1 MKRESRLPA
10 SPTAYRHHGARAGG
24 ARRRRRRPS
33 VGDVPSILGRPF
45 FRGRAVSALGHDLGQ
60 TNEHEN
66 KARRG
71 AGGKRTS
78 KINDL
83 CRGWQ
88 PARRGTTAERAG
100 PTAPTGRGRVG
111 APGAPQST
119 ARPVM
124 VNGTH
129 RLRLQF
135 MLGFSAHSPLKSCGA
150 SLRHF
155 GTVYRLPR
163 TPTTLSQTSHQHP
176 CPRCWCRRTV
186 RCIFLCYIEQA
197 INIIIFMAELQCTF
211 EWCCGSSNMGIVPCT
226 KSIVTMQC
234 IGWGVLQWS
243 WQMAGDEIF
252 ECLLHFRND
261 SRFRGAC

>member
-88 PARRGTTAERAG
+88 PARRGTTVERAG

-155 GTVYRLPR
+155 GTVYRYGSWGNSIPLGQACPAG
-163 TPTTLSQTSHQHP
+163 TTLSCWDNSVPGTNESCFLRHP
-176 CPRCWCRRTV
+176 CP
-186 RCIFLCYIEQA
+186 
-197 INIIIFMAELQCTF
+197 
-211 EWCCGSSNMGIVPCT
+211 
-226 KSIVTMQC
+226 KSC
-234 IGWGVLQWS
+234 S
-243 WQMAGDEIF
+243 
-252 ECLLHFRND
+252 
-261 SRFRGAC
+261 

>member
-10 SPTAYRHHGARAGG
+10 SPTAYQHHGARAGG

-88 PARRGTTAERAG
+88 PARRGTTVERAG

-124 VNGTH
+124 VTH

-155 GTVYRLPR
+155 GTVYRTLQNPTEPYR
-163 TPTTLSQTSHQHP
+163 TLQNPTEPYRTLL
-176 CPRCWCRRTV
+176 
-186 RCIFLCYIEQA
+186 FLITFW
-197 INIIIFMAELQCTF
+197 ILQ
-211 EWCCGSSNMGIVPCT
+211 
-226 KSIVTMQC
+226 
-234 IGWGVLQWS
+234 
-243 WQMAGDEIF
+243 
-252 ECLLHFRND
+252 
-261 SRFRGAC
+261 

>member
-10 SPTAYRHHGARAGG
+10 SPTAYQHHGARAGG

-155 GTVYRLPR
+155 GTVYR
-163 TPTTLSQTSHQHP
+163 
-176 CPRCWCRRTV
+176 
-186 RCIFLCYIEQA
+186 
-197 INIIIFMAELQCTF
+197 
-211 EWCCGSSNMGIVPCT
+211 CGSFLANT
-226 KSIVTMQC
+226 
-234 IGWGVLQWS
+234 IGTDTFSLPAAAAGAAAPWAS
-243 WQMAGDEIF
+243 WRA
-252 ECLLHFRND
+252 L
-261 SRFRGAC
+261 